1 MNGQQIVDTCE
12 SIAARQFSE
21 NRLGA
26 ALYEITLLRTKVLEL
41 ARRVNDADQATET
54 TTGSVS

>member
-1 MNGQQIVDTCE
+1 MNGEQIVDTCE
-12 SIAARQFSE
+12 SIAARQFPE

-41 ARRVNDADQATET
+41 ASKLARARDAAGAQEA
-54 TTGSVS
+54 S